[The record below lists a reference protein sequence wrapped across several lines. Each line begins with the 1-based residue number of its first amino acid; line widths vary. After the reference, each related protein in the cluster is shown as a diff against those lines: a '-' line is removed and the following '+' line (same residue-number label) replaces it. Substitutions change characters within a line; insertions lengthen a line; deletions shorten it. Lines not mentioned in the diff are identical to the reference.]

1 MATVLYNARMNLPAW
16 RLRERIG
23 RSAVLVTLAL
33 GFGFAA
39 RLLSPGV
46 VTQAPTGFAA
56 DIAALSEPGGYF
68 DTDNLISNEASYLDV
83 VPALSQHQVKGGVYI
98 GVGPDQNYTYI
109 AATRPS
115 IAFILD
121 IRRDNMLL
129 HLLFKALFGLAGN
142 RVEYL
147 SLLLGRR
154 LPAESTDWGSM
165 DIERIVTGLNRA
177 ALDETSLR
185 SFRSKVD
192 AAITRMGV
200 PLSDDDIRTIE
211 RFHRRFIEAGFDLRF
226 QSTGRPPRSY
236 YPTYRDLL
244 LATDPSGR
252 RACFLASEGS
262 FQFVKGLH
270 ARDLIVPVVGDVS
283 GSKAFAAIGRF
294 VQQRGERVSALYV
307 SNVEFYLFSSGSFP
321 RYLVNIRNL
330 PRASNAVVIRSVF
343 SPYSSSPS
351 MSSSSHVQSMA
362 ELLARADD
370 RRITRY
376 ADLLTR

>member
-1 MATVLYNARMNLPAW
+1 MHLPLW
-16 RLRERIG
+16 RLRARIG
-23 RSAVLVTLAL
+23 RTVALATLAL
-33 GFGFAA
+33 GVGLGA
-39 RLLSPGV
+39 RLLFPGV
-46 VTQAPTGFAA
+46 VTQAPTAFAA
-56 DIAALSEPGGYF
+56 QIAALSEPAGYF
-68 DTDNLISNEASYLDV
+68 DTDNLISNEASYLEV
-83 VPALSQHQVKGGVYI
+83 VPALSQQQIKGGVYI

-115 IAFILD
+115 MAFILD

-129 HLLFKALFGLAGN
+129 HLLLKALFALAGN

-147 SLLLGRR
+147 SMLLGRR
-154 LPAESTDWGSM
+154 SAASTDRGSM
-165 DIERIVTGLNRA
+165 DIERIVMSLNRA
-177 ALDETSLR
+177 ALDENAIRLL
-185 SFRSKVD
+185 RSKVD
-192 AAITRMGV
+192 AAIARMGV
-200 PLSDDDIRTIE
+200 PLSDGDRRTIE

-252 RACFLASEGS
+252 RACFLASEDS

-283 GSKAFAAIGRF
+283 GSKAFAAIARS
-294 VQQRGERVSALYV
+294 VQQRGERVSAFYA

-321 RYLVNIRNL
+321 RYLVNLRNL

-343 SPYSSSPS
+343 YPYSSSGS
-351 MSSSSHVQSMA
+351 MYSSSHVQSMA

-370 RRITRY
+370 GRITRY